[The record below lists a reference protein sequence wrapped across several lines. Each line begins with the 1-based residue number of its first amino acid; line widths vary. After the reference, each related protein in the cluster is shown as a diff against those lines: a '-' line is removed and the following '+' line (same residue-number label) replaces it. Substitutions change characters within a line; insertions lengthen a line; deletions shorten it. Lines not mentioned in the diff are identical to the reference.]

1 MLWFNTAKGFGLICT
16 EDDERLHVDASA
28 FEVGEVPQ
36 GRCAG
41 REVVFDFAPNGDE
54 KQAVN
59 VRFAAE
65 TASRRAR
72 VRQGS
77 RPR

>member
-1 MLWFNTAKGFGLICT
+1 MLWFNASKGFGLIST
-16 EDDERLHVDASA
+16 EDDERLHVGASA
-28 FEVGEVPQ
+28 FAAGEVPE

-41 REVVFDFAPNGDE
+41 REVVFDLVLRDGE
-54 KQAVN
+54 QHAVN

-65 TASRRAR
+65 TVSRRAR